1 MKKIINLNEDNI
13 KEMGANIMK
22 KFDEKYLELFL
33 NLFNKLPSQ
42 QIESVKT
49 EDIPKE
55 IERILSKAL
64 KNKNI
69 KINGNGLT
77 EPINVEIEKNK

>member
-1 MKKIINLNEDNI
+1 MKEI
-13 KEMGANIMK
+13 
-22 KFDEKYLELFL
+22 DEKYLELSL
-33 NLFNKLPSQ
+33 ELFNKLPSQ
-42 QIESVKT
+42 QIIKT

-55 IERILSKAL
+55 IERILSKVL

-77 EPINVEIEKNK
+77 EPINIKIEDEKK

>member
-1 MKKIINLNEDNI
+1 MKEI
-13 KEMGANIMK
+13 
-22 KFDEKYLELFL
+22 DEKYLDLTL
-33 NLFNKLPSQ
+33 KLFNKLPSQ
-42 QIESVKT
+42 QIKSVKP
-49 EDIPKE
+49 EDIPGE

-77 EPINVEIEKNK
+77 EPINVEIKDEKNKN

>member
-1 MKKIINLNEDNI
+1 MKEI
-13 KEMGANIMK
+13 
-22 KFDEKYLELFL
+22 DEKYLELTL
-33 NLFNKLPSQ
+33 KLFNELPSQ
-42 QIESVKT
+42 QIKSVKT

-55 IERILSKAL
+55 IERILSKVL

-77 EPINVEIEKNK
+77 EPINIEIKDEKKVED

>member
-1 MKKIINLNEDNI
+1 MEK
-13 KEMGANIMK
+13 
-22 KFDEKYLELFL
+22 KYLELTL
-33 NLFNKLPSQ
+33 KLFNKLPSQ
-42 QIESVKT
+42 QIKPIKT

-55 IERILSKAL
+55 IERILSKVL

-77 EPINVEIEKNK
+77 EPINVEIENEKKVED

>member
-1 MKKIINLNEDNI
+1 MKEI
-13 KEMGANIMK
+13 
-22 KFDEKYLELFL
+22 DEKYLEISLK
-33 NLFNKLPSQ
+33 LFNKLPSQ
-42 QIESVKT
+42 QIKSVKT

-77 EPINVEIEKNK
+77 EPINVEIEDEKKVED

>member
-1 MKKIINLNEDNI
+1 MKEI
-13 KEMGANIMK
+13 
-22 KFDEKYLELFL
+22 DEKYLELSL
-33 NLFNKLPSQ
+33 KLFSKLPSQ
-42 QIESVKT
+42 QIKPLKL

-55 IERILSKAL
+55 IERILSKVL

-77 EPINVEIEKNK
+77 ESINAEIKDEKKVEN

>member
-1 MKKIINLNEDNI
+1 
-13 KEMGANIMK
+13 MK

>member
-1 MKKIINLNEDNI
+1 MKEI
-13 KEMGANIMK
+13 
-22 KFDEKYLELFL
+22 DEKYLELTL
-33 NLFNKLPSQ
+33 ELFNKLPSQ
-42 QIESVKT
+42 QIIPVKT

-77 EPINVEIEKNK
+77 EAIDAEIEKQKNS

>member
-1 MKKIINLNEDNI
+1 MKEI
-13 KEMGANIMK
+13 
-22 KFDEKYLELFL
+22 DEKYLDLTL
-33 NLFNKLPSQ
+33 KLFNKLPSQ
-42 QIESVKT
+42 QIKSVKT

-77 EPINVEIEKNK
+77 EPINVEIENEKKVED

>member
-1 MKKIINLNEDNI
+1 MKEI
-13 KEMGANIMK
+13 
-22 KFDEKYLELFL
+22 DEKYLELSL
-33 NLFNKLPSQ
+33 KLFDELPSQ
-42 QIESVKT
+42 QIKSVKT

-55 IERILSKAL
+55 IERILSKVL

-77 EPINVEIEKNK
+77 EPINVEIANEKKVEN

>member
-1 MKKIINLNEDNI
+1 ME
-13 KEMGANIMK
+13 
-22 KFDEKYLELFL
+22 EKYLELSL
-33 NLFNKLPSQ
+33 ELFNKLPSQ
-42 QIESVKT
+42 QIKPLKL
-49 EDIPKE
+49 EDIPRE

-77 EPINVEIEKNK
+77 EPINVEIEDEKKVED

>member
-1 MKKIINLNEDNI
+1 ME
-13 KEMGANIMK
+13 
-22 KFDEKYLELFL
+22 EKYLELSL
-33 NLFNKLPSQ
+33 KLFNKLPSQ
-42 QIESVKT
+42 QIKPLKL

-55 IERILSKAL
+55 IERILLKVL

-77 EPINVEIEKNK
+77 EPINVEIKDEKKAED

>member
-1 MKKIINLNEDNI
+1 ME
-13 KEMGANIMK
+13 
-22 KFDEKYLELFL
+22 EKYLELTL
-33 NLFNKLPSQ
+33 ELFNKLPSQ
-42 QIESVKT
+42 QIKPVKT
-49 EDIPKE
+49 EDIPRE
-55 IERILSKAL
+55 IERILSIAL

>member
-1 MKKIINLNEDNI
+1 ME
-13 KEMGANIMK
+13 
-22 KFDEKYLELFL
+22 EKYLELTL
-33 NLFNKLPSQ
+33 ELFNKLPSQ
-42 QIESVKT
+42 QIKPLRT

-55 IERILSKAL
+55 IERILSKVL

-77 EPINVEIEKNK
+77 EPINVEIEDEKKVED

>member
-1 MKKIINLNEDNI
+1 ME
-13 KEMGANIMK
+13 
-22 KFDEKYLELFL
+22 EKYLELSL
-33 NLFNKLPSQ
+33 KLFNKLSSQ
-42 QIESVKT
+42 QIKSVKT
-49 EDIPKE
+49 EDIPGE

-77 EPINVEIEKNK
+77 EPINVEIKDEKKVED